1 MSYEQFVERV
11 EEKLKGRLDGGRT
24 LYVREATKNNG
35 KERKGVVFCEPG
47 VNVSPTIYLEEYY
60 ERYQQGC
67 SLEQVADQI
76 MSLYS
81 HVRMQHSW
89 EGEFVTKYV
98 NVRPRLIYQL
108 ISRERNRELLLQ
120 VPHFPCLDLAIVFHV
135 LVDMKEEDRIATML
149 VRNEHLKWWR
159 VTREEIYREAC
170 ANTQKLLPERFTTLY
185 ALLAG
190 SGEGAD
196 ALEKE
201 PGEEPGCSMYV
212 LSNCIRNFGA
222 AAVLYRNVLKNIGK
236 YLEEDFY
243 VLPSSVHE
251 VIIVPDSSAPSWQE
265 TAAIVKEINETQ
277 VREEEVLSDVP
288 YHYRREEDRLAMPP
302 WAADS
307 PES

>member
-1 MSYEQFVERV
+1 M
-11 EEKLKGRLDGGRT
+11 
-24 LYVREATKNNG
+24 
-35 KERKGVVFCEPG
+35 
-47 VNVSPTIYLEEYY
+47 
-60 ERYQQGC
+60 
-67 SLEQVADQI
+67 
-76 MSLYS
+76 
-81 HVRMQHSW
+81 
-89 EGEFVTKYV
+89 
-98 NVRPRLIYQL
+98 
-108 ISRERNRELLLQ
+108 
-120 VPHFPCLDLAIVFHV
+120 PHFPCLDLAIVFHV

-149 VRNEHLKWWR
+149 VRNEHLKWWK

>member
-1 MSYEQFVERV
+1 MGTDRYAYMSRLRMADPVPKIWFSLAVLIVCLMCDSIAVGVFTLIVMAALTASLGGQKVKTVLRFLRV
-11 EEKLKGRLDGGRT
+11 PLAFL
-24 LYVREATKNNG
+24 V
-35 KERKGVVFCEPG
+35 
-47 VNVSPTIYLEEYY
+47 I
-60 ERYQQGC
+60 GC
-67 SLEQVADQI
+67 
-76 MSLYS
+76 
-81 HVRMQHSW
+81 
-89 EGEFVTKYV
+89 VT
-98 NVRPRLIYQL
+98 
-108 ISRERNRELLLQ
+108 
-120 VPHFPCLDLAIVFHV
+120 IVF
-135 LVDMKEEDRIATML
+135 RPI
-149 VRNEHLKWWR
+149 
-159 VTREEIYREAC
+159 
-170 ANTQKLLPERFTTLY
+170 
-185 ALLAG
+185 
-190 SGEGAD
+190 GEGAD

-201 PGEEPGCSMYV
+201 PGEEPGCSVYV

-288 YHYRREEDRLAMPP
+288 YHYRREEDKLAMPP